1 MNMFSFLSAMPEIFL
16 LGALCMVLLLDTFLS
31 EETPLISYL
40 ATQLSLWTA
49 ALLVYATTFHLD
61 SRQLSLNRMYVV
73 DDLSGVLK
81 ISILLLSSLCFV
93 YARKYL
99 REHHMW
105 RGEFFVL
112 GITAILGM
120 MIIASGY
127 NLLVLYLGLELLAL
141 SMYGMIAM
149 QRDNS
154 RATEAALKYFVLGA
168 VASGMLLYG
177 ISMIY
182 GISGQLELG
191 QLKTHFIGQADLKTN
206 VLFLFA
212 LTFIVA
218 GVLFKFGAVPFHMW
232 MPDVYQGAPTAV
244 TLFLS
249 SVPKIAAVAIALR
262 LLAEGLGSD
271 AAVHSWSQMVLVLAL
286 LSVVVG
292 NLIAIAQNSLK
303 RMFAYST
310 IAHMGFLLMGIVT
323 GEVPGYSAAVFY
335 TIVYALMTAGGFGVL
350 ILLGREGFDP
360 DNLDSLKGLN
370 ERSPWFALMML
381 LLLLSMAGIPPTVGF
396 YAKLSIIKVVLDAGY
411 LLPAIVLVLMSVVGA
426 YYYLRAI
433 KFMYF
438 DEPEDTAPL
447 TADLDFKL
455 VLSAN
460 GLAVLL
466 LGLYP
471 SVLMSICAIAVG
483 ASVL

>member
-1 MNMFSFLSAMPEIFL
+1 MNMLSFLSAMPEIFL
-16 LGALCMVLLLDTFLS
+16 LGALCTVLLLDTFLS

-49 ALLVYATTFHLD
+49 ALLVYASTFRLD
-61 SRQLSLNRMYVV
+61 SRQLSLKGMYVA
-73 DDLSGVLK
+73 DDLSGVMK

-99 REHHMW
+99 REHKMW

-112 GITAILGM
+112 GLAAILGM
-120 MIIASGY
+120 MIIVSGY

-177 ISMIY
+177 ISLIY
-182 GISGQLELG
+182 GMSGHLELG
-191 QLKTHFIGQADLKTN
+191 ELKAYFNAQPDLKTN
-206 VLFLFA
+206 ILFLFA

-232 MPDVYQGAPTAV
+232 VPDVYQGAPTAV
-244 TLFLS
+244 TLFIS
-249 SVPKIAAVAIALR
+249 SVPKIAAVAMALR
-262 LLAEGLGSD
+262 ILAEGLD
-271 AAVHSWSQMVLVLAL
+271 NATASWAQMLLVLAL
-286 LSVVVG
+286 LSVFVG

-310 IAHMGFLLMGIVT
+310 IAHMGFLLMGVLT

-335 TIVYALMTAGGFGVL
+335 AIVYALMAAGGFGVI
-350 ILLGREGFDP
+350 ILLSREGFDP
-360 DNLDSLKGLN
+360 DNLDALKGLN
-370 ERSPWFALMML
+370 ARSPWFAFIML

-396 YAKLSIIKVVLDAGY
+396 YAKLSIIKIVLDAGY
-411 LLPAIVLVLMSVVGA
+411 LVPAIILVLMSVVGA

-438 DEPEDTAPL
+438 DEADDTAPL
-447 TADLDFKL
+447 SADLDFGL

-471 SVLMSICAIAVG
+471 SALMAICVAAVG
-483 ASVL
+483 ASGL

>member
-1 MNMFSFLSAMPEIFL
+1 MNMLSFLSAMPEIFL
-16 LGALCMVLLLDTFLS
+16 LGALCTVLLLDTFLS

-49 ALLVYATTFHLD
+49 ALLVYASTFRLD
-61 SRQLSLNRMYVV
+61 SRQLSLKGMYVA

-99 REHHMW
+99 REHRMW

-112 GITAILGM
+112 GLAAILGM
-120 MIIASGY
+120 MIIVSGY

-177 ISMIY
+177 ISLIY
-182 GISGQLELG
+182 GMSGHLELG
-191 QLKTHFIGQADLKTN
+191 ELKRYFNAQPDLKTN
-206 VLFLFA
+206 ILFLFS

-218 GVLFKFGAVPFHMW
+218 GLLFKFGAVPFHMW
-232 MPDVYQGAPTAV
+232 VPDVYQGAPTAV
-244 TLFLS
+244 TLFIS
-249 SVPKIAAVAIALR
+249 SVPKIAAVAMTLR
-262 LLAEGLGSD
+262 ILAEGLD
-271 AAVHSWSQMVLVLAL
+271 NATASWAQMLLVLAL
-286 LSVVVG
+286 LSVFVG
-292 NLIAIAQNSLK
+292 NLVAIAQNSLK

-310 IAHMGFLLMGIVT
+310 IAHMGFLLMGVLT

-335 TIVYALMTAGGFGVL
+335 AIVYALMAAGGFGVL
-350 ILLGREGFDP
+350 ILLSREGFDP
-360 DNLDSLKGLN
+360 DSLDALKGLN
-370 ERSPWFALMML
+370 ERSPWFAFIML

-396 YAKLSIIKVVLDAGY
+396 YAKLSIIKIVLDAGY
-411 LLPAIVLVLMSVVGA
+411 LVPAIVLVLMSVVGA

-438 DEPEDTAPL
+438 DEPDDTAPL
-447 TADLDFKL
+447 ATDLDFGL

-471 SVLMSICAIAVG
+471 SALMAICVAAVG
-483 ASVL
+483 ASGL